1 MPISAF
7 GSAWGKR
14 ADMNDYTAEDI
25 IVIGKVLAVLEEL
38 HALPQDPRPE
48 IRDCGPHRLYEW
60 SGVLS
65 RDDRPLQ
72 ELKVRAYLSI
82 INTVG
87 RIKPQLYSIEDYDAE
102 LPNFTRY
109 YITIYI

>member
-1 MPISAF
+1 MF
-7 GSAWGKR
+7 GSVLGQS
-14 ADMNDYTAEDI
+14 ADMDGYTAEDI
-25 IVIGKVLAVLEEL
+25 IVIGKALSVLEEL
-38 HALPQDPRPE
+38 HALPQDLHPE

-60 SGVLS
+60 SVLS
-65 RDDRPLQ
+65 RDDTALQ
-72 ELKVRAYLSI
+72 ELEVRAYLSI

>member
-1 MPISAF
+1 
-7 GSAWGKR
+7 
-14 ADMNDYTAEDI
+14 MNGYTAEDI
-25 IVIGKVLAVLEEL
+25 IVIGKVLSVLEEL
-38 HALPQDPRPE
+38 HALPQDLHPE

-60 SGVLS
+60 SVLS
-65 RDDRPLQ
+65 RDDTALQ
-72 ELKVRAYLSI
+72 ELEVRAYLSI

-87 RIKPQLYSIEDYDAE
+87 RIKPQLYSIEDYDIE

>member
-1 MPISAF
+1 
-7 GSAWGKR
+7 
-14 ADMNDYTAEDI
+14 MNGYTAEDI
-25 IVIGKVLAVLEEL
+25 IVIGKALSVLEEL
-38 HALPQDPRPE
+38 HALPQDLYPE

-60 SGVLS
+60 CALC
-65 RDDRPLQ
+65 RDDTALHEFEVQ
-72 ELKVRAYLSI
+72 SYLSI